1 MSPSTLA
8 PRGTTTLWA
17 TRLWVGKL
25 GAMIKDGFP
34 ALLEDSGALMTAHA
48 PESVLADSRQV
59 LCDVRDVLAALLAD
73 SGSPV
78 SGLTEVD
85 LRVETWTPGY
95 AVGLAY
101 GTGAWNAWCF
111 LDSTEEVRD
120 PESGGLS
127 LHDPRAGCASV
138 TVPGLPWGRPMKIAP
153 KPGLAVIHPG
163 WLGYSILPVRAGHR
177 LAVLKVTLSN
187 REPQ

>member
-17 TRLWVGKL
+17 TRLWIGKL
-25 GAMIKDGFP
+25 EVMIKDDSP
-34 ALLEDSGALMTAHA
+34 ALLENSGVLITAHA
-48 PESVLADSRQV
+48 PERILADSWQV
-59 LCDVRDVLAALLAD
+59 LSDVYDVLAAMLTDGD
-73 SGSPV
+73 SLV

-85 LRVETWTPGY
+85 LCVETWAPGY

-101 GTGAWNAWCF
+101 GRGAWNAWCF
-111 LDSTEEVRD
+111 LDSTEDVRG

-153 KPGLAVIHPG
+153 KPGLAVLHPG

-187 REPQ
+187 RESQ